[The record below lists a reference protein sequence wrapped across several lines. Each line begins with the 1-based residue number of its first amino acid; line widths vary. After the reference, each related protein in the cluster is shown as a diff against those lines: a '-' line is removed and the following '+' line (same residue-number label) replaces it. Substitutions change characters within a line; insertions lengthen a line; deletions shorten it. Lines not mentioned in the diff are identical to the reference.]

1 MPQGKNC
8 PKRMISPCGV
18 GAFFPK
24 VSTEEICSEED
35 ASLAHPTLNQK
46 QGTIVN
52 VVALGLIPLG
62 TIAATARTNRAD
74 GSGNIRDGNATP
86 RAAIGKTDPDR
97 IITAPTDP
105 DH

>member
-24 VSTEEICSEED
+24 VSTEENCSEED
-35 ASLAHPTLNQK
+35 ASMAHPTLDQK

-52 VVALGLIPLG
+52 VVALGLDCAG
-62 TIAATARTNRAD
+62 HD
-74 GSGNIRDGNATP
+74 SRDCQP
-86 RAAIGKTDPDR
+86 KWR
-97 IITAPTDP
+97 
-105 DH
+105 